1 MSGEDHVP
9 PPHLSGV
16 HDPELHGG
24 LPDGDGA
31 AQRAARQG
39 DASAETA
46 SGATPAPAP
55 RRSRGADETWDGAE
69 YLELPRP
76 EAWRIAIAI
85 PRALLAAVATLV
97 CLLPFLALK
106 WLETRIPALRPA
118 RLGVAM
124 FWSRLI
130 CACIGLRI
138 RRIGRPMPHG
148 GALVANHSSWTD
160 IVVLLGAAPVT
171 FVSKA
176 AVAGWPAIGFL
187 ARIAGT
193 MFIERKRTHAKRQ
206 QQEMHERIEAGE
218 QLLFFPEA
226 TSSDA
231 LRVLPF
237 KSTLFAVFFTEELR
251 DRTWVQPVSV
261 VYRPKPGGGRPK
273 AFYGWWG
280 DMGFGAHALVLL
292 TRSFG
297 GVAEVVFHELVR
309 AKDFKG
315 RKELTAHCDALV
327 REGVESRL
335 GPPPA
340 EVFKD

>member
-1 MSGEDHVP
+1 MSGEEHVP

-16 HDPELHGG
+16 DDPELHGG
-24 LPDGDGA
+24 LPDGEGA
-31 AQRAARQG
+31 AQRAARDG
-39 DASAETA
+39 EPPEAPGET
-46 SGATPAPAP
+46 PAP
-55 RRSRGADETWDGAE
+55 RRTRGADETWDGAE

-76 EAWRIAIAI
+76 EAWRIALAV
-85 PRALLAAVATLV
+85 PRALLAALATLV
-97 CLLPFLALK
+97 CLVPFLPLK
-106 WLETRIPALRPA
+106 WLEGRFPALRRP
-118 RLGVAM
+118 RLAVAM
-124 FWSRLI
+124 AWSRLI

-138 RRIGRPMPHG
+138 RRTGRPMPHG

-187 ARIAGT
+187 AKAAGT
-193 MFIERKRTHAKRQ
+193 MFIERKRSHAKRQ
-206 QQEMHERIEAGE
+206 QEEMQARIEAGE

-237 KSTLFAVFFTEELR
+237 KSTLFAVFFTEELK

-297 GVAEVVFHELVR
+297 GVAEVVFHEPVR

-327 REGVESRL
+327 RAGVESRL